1 MGLEEQVLEYVRN
14 RCKKEGLETK
24 PRIYT
29 MARELNV
36 DKDELI
42 EVVKKL
48 ESEGILE
55 YITAVPSESHI
66 CPIVDPEEP
75 LKERILSF
83 ISSEGKSDIY
93 DISRKMGLDFDTASG
108 IIFKLIQEKKA
119 KIDVSEG
126 YSAIELA

>member
-14 RCKKEGLETK
+14 RCKKEGLGAK

-29 MARELNV
+29 MARELNI

-42 EVVKKL
+42 KVVEKL

-55 YITAVPSESHI
+55 YVSTVPSESHI
-66 CPIVDPEEP
+66 CPTVDPEEP

-83 ISSEGKSDIY
+83 IKSEKRTDIY
-93 DISRKMGLDFDTASG
+93 DISRKLGLDFDTASG

-126 YSAIELA
+126 YSAIEPV